1 MRYVIAKSGAGKAC
15 DASHSGAMRKEHN
28 AANAAF
34 GKNPEGTGYLG
45 VLLRCVACQGDP
57 PWRRATPC
65 TTSQIAAFVLT
76 DMYEMSSSH
85 DYLDVAVAQA
95 HCGMAAMLSRVPRLP
110 SRHHDP
116 G

>member
-45 VLLRCVACQGDP
+45 VLLRCVACQGDH
-57 PWRRATPC
+57 PWRRDTPC
-65 TTSQIAAFVLT
+65 TTSQIAAFAPA
-76 DMYEMSSSH
+76 DIYEMSSSIF
-85 DYLDVAVAQA
+85 
-95 HCGMAAMLSRVPRLP
+95 SPERLINENVKI
-110 SRHHDP
+110 
-116 G
+116 